1 MHEEW
6 WLKTDKIFSFFFL
19 SGLADVFIC
28 RDGNKQ
34 QPGVKEG
41 PQFAAQHQRDVSIAV
56 AKNPLDDHPRS
67 PCNPRLP
74 GFPQPG
80 DKDVAA
86 RDHRSSSFKRDRVAS
101 TVFEQAI
108 QAALP
113 QDVRFDVLVTE
124 VVSPGL
130 IYCQLGTVESLQNVA
145 KLTQDM
151 NLHYNSVIYPP
162 FVPHENSLCA
172 AHFAESG
179 DWCRAFVTEVCIDGS
194 VHVHYLDYGN
204 TEMVPPVCIRPLLQQ
219 FSFEALPFSALRFSL
234 ANIASPDASAWSHKA
249 VAFVKACL
257 PLFSL
262 CGVRLVGK
270 QKGKLFLDVIAKE
283 TGESVSK
290 TMVNQG
296 LAVAVGNVSDKR
308 CDAGPLESLVYQPAV
323 QSASFPQD
331 RSLFDVM
338 VTEVTKSGVFF
349 IQVADHDTAQNLKKL
364 SEDLNTFYHSSQQ
377 TSYEPQPNQ
386 LCAAHFAKTGDW
398 CRALVREISSDGL
411 VQVHYVDYGNTE
423 KLPICSI
430 QPLMDNFTTSPFF
443 ALPCSLA
450 NISQPESPGWAEKAM
465 KLIKE
470 NVPIF
475 HRLSAK
481 LVGKRCGMLYVD
493 FLISK
498 DHPRYLS
505 QLLLQEG
512 FAERLTRVCRQDG
525 ETRRDIQRNLSRPQ
539 EKSLSGSGA
548 ASSRVEADLVS
559 NVFESTY
566 QSIKVLDSFDAM
578 LTNVVSPDL
587 LFIQVLRREKVESL
601 KQLSEGSS
609 NPPTPMEDLKCS
621 LSGIRPAY
629 SSGWSDTACEL
640 LLSQVPLFSPVNVK
654 VIRKENGSLVIDAT
668 SPNSAKQ
675 ETLSQFLVTQDVARW
690 EDSPNLPKKPM
701 QPLGQRGYSGEH
713 AELPKQSP
721 SGAICSSS
729 NRVYSSAI
737 PLVDVSQNVSCE
749 VSITEVQQPSRIF
762 FQVMSKENED
772 GLAALSVMLNSHCS
786 TADNSPY
793 KPEIGE
799 LCCARF
805 TDDGMWYRAVVE
817 QKLSDSR
824 MLVMFVDYGNRDSVP
839 IDSIRRIPTAF
850 TRFPLQARQCFL
862 AGIQPQS
869 FWSQDAVNFLKGR
882 LKGKRFIAEI
892 ESVTGKELGLNLFEV
907 SPGRELHGIS
917 INQDLIQRNFAGSHE
932 VCFYQRLEMNDPK
945 EDQFDV
951 LITEV
956 IHPGE
961 IWAQIVYSESHHL
974 LNLLMK
980 QINQHCMSTTVP
992 HIMPNPG
999 QECCALFTLDNT
1011 WYRARVLE
1019 CPKPGEILVQYVDF
1033 GNSEL
1038 VTPDKIRSTKEEFF
1052 GLPAQALK
1060 LSLANV
1066 RPACHVWNQ
1075 KAVEWLKHIV
1085 NKKLKTKV
1093 VHRLPQHLVVLLEDW
1108 AAPEGP
1114 CNINEEL
1121 VRMKFAVKC

>member
-1 MHEEW
+1 M
-6 WLKTDKIFSFFFL
+6 KK
-19 SGLADVFIC
+19 
-28 RDGNKQ
+28 
-34 QPGVKEG
+34 G
-41 PQFAAQHQRDVSIAV
+41 PQFAAQHLRDVAIAV
-56 AKNPLDDHPRS
+56 AKNPLDDRPRS
-67 PCNPRLP
+67 PCSPRLP
-74 GFPQPG
+74 GFPWPG
-80 DKDVAA
+80 GKDVAA
-86 RDHRSSSFKRDRVAS
+86 RDYRSNSFKGDGVES

-124 VVSPGL
+124 VVSPEL

-162 FVPHENSLCA
+162 FVPHESSLCA
-172 AHFAESG
+172 AHFTESG

-204 TEMVPPVCIRPLLQQ
+204 TEMVPPVCVRPLLQQ
-219 FSFEALPFSALRFSL
+219 FSFEALPFSALRCSL
-234 ANIASPDASAWSHKA
+234 ANIASPDVSPWSDKA

-262 CGVRLVGK
+262 CGVHLVGK

-296 LAVAVGNVSDKR
+296 LAIAMGNVSDKQ
-308 CDAGPLESLVYQPAV
+308 CDVSPLESLVYQPAV
-323 QSASFPQD
+323 QSASLPQD

-364 SEDLNTFYHSSQQ
+364 SEDLNTFYHSSQR
-377 TSYEPQPNQ
+377 TSYEPGPNQ

-423 KLPICSI
+423 KLPISSI

-481 LVGKRCGMLYVD
+481 LLGKRCGMLYVD

-539 EKSLSGSGA
+539 EKSLSGSSA
-548 ASSRVEADLVS
+548 ASSRVEADHVS
-559 NVFESTY
+559 NKFASTY
-566 QSIKVLDSFDAM
+566 QSIQVLDSFDAM

-587 LFIQVLRREKVESL
+587 LFIQVLRHEKVESL
-601 KQLSEGSS
+601 KELSEDSS
-609 NPPTPMEDLKCS
+609 NPPAPMEDLKCS

-629 SSGWSDTACEL
+629 SSGWSDTAREL
-640 LLSQVPLFSPVNVK
+640 LLSQVPLFSRVNVK
-654 VIRKENGSLVIDAT
+654 VIRKENGSLVIDAK

-690 EDSPNLPKKPM
+690 
-701 QPLGQRGYSGEH
+701 
-713 AELPKQSP
+713 
-721 SGAICSSS
+721 
-729 NRVYSSAI
+729 
-737 PLVDVSQNVSCE
+737 
-749 VSITEVQQPSRIF
+749 
-762 FQVMSKENED
+762 
-772 GLAALSVMLNSHCS
+772 
-786 TADNSPY
+786 
-793 KPEIGE
+793 
-799 LCCARF
+799 
-805 TDDGMWYRAVVE
+805 
-817 QKLSDSR
+817 
-824 MLVMFVDYGNRDSVP
+824 
-839 IDSIRRIPTAF
+839 
-850 TRFPLQARQCFL
+850 
-862 AGIQPQS
+862 
-869 FWSQDAVNFLKGR
+869 
-882 LKGKRFIAEI
+882 
-892 ESVTGKELGLNLFEV
+892 
-907 SPGRELHGIS
+907 
-917 INQDLIQRNFAGSHE
+917 DLIQRNFAGSHE

-961 IWAQIVYSESHHL
+961 IWAQIVYSESQHL

-992 HIMPNPG
+992 NIMPNPG

-1011 WYRARVLE
+1011 WYRARVLK

-1075 KAVEWLKHIV
+1075 EAVEWLKHIV
-1085 NKKLKTKV
+1085 NKTLKTKV

>member
-1 MHEEW
+1 M
-6 WLKTDKIFSFFFL
+6 FL
-19 SGLADVFIC
+19 PGLAEVFIS

-34 QPGVKEG
+34 QSDMKQR
-41 PQFAAQHQRDVSIAV
+41 PQFAGQHLRDVATTADKS
-56 AKNPLDDHPRS
+56 PLDDHTRP
-67 PCNPRLP
+67 PCNPQLP
-74 GFPQPG
+74 GFPLHG
-80 DKDVAA
+80 GKNITA
-86 RDHRSSSFKRDRVAS
+86 RDDCSNSFKGDGVES

-113 QDVRFDVLVTE
+113 QDVTFDILVTE

-130 IYCQLGTVESLQNVA
+130 IYGQLGTVESLQNVA

-151 NLHYNSVIYPP
+151 NLHYNAISYPP
-162 FVPHENSLCA
+162 FVPHKNSLCA

-179 DWCRAFVTEVCIDGS
+179 DWCRAFIMEVSIDGS

-204 TEMVPPVCIRPLLQQ
+204 TEMVPPVRVRPLLRQ
-219 FSFEALPFSALRFSL
+219 FSFEALPFSALRCSL
-234 ANIASPDASAWSHKA
+234 ANVASPDASGWSDKA
-249 VAFVKACL
+249 VAFVKAHL

-262 CGVRLVGK
+262 CSVRLVGK
-270 QKGKLFLDVIAKE
+270 QKGKLFLDMIAKE
-283 TGESVSK
+283 KGESVSK

-296 LAVAVGNVSDKR
+296 LAVAMVNISDKQCNVS
-308 CDAGPLESLVYQPAV
+308 PLESLVYQPAV
-323 QSASFPQD
+323 QSASLPQD

-364 SEDLNTFYHSSQQ
+364 SENLNTFYRSSQQ
-377 TSYEPQPNQ
+377 ISYEPQANQ
-386 LCAAHFAKTGDW
+386 FCAAFAKTGDW

-423 KLPICSI
+423 KLPISSI
-430 QPLMDNFTTSPFF
+430 QPLLDNFTSSPFF

-450 NISQPESPGWAEKAM
+450 NISQPESPGWTEDAM

-475 HRLSAK
+475 HHSSAK
-481 LVGKRCGMLYVD
+481 LVGKRRGMLYVD

-505 QLLLQEG
+505 QLLLQKG
-512 FAERLTRVCRQDG
+512 FAERLTRVHRQDA
-525 ETRRDIQRNLSRPQ
+525 ETRRDIQRDLSRPQ
-539 EKSLSGSGA
+539 EKSLLGNSA

-559 NVFESTY
+559 NVFESAY
-566 QSIKVLDSFDAM
+566 QSIQILDSFDAM

-601 KQLSEGSS
+601 KQLSKGSS
-609 NPPTPMEDLKCS
+609 NPPPPVEDLKCS

-629 SSGWSDTACEL
+629 STGWSDTAREL
-640 LLSQVPLFSPVNVK
+640 LLSQVPLFSHVNIK
-654 VIRKENGSLVIDAT
+654 VIRKENGSLVIDAM

-675 ETLSQFLVTQDVARW
+675 ETLSQFLVSQDIARW
-690 EDSPNLPKKPM
+690 EDLPSLPKKHM

-713 AELPKQSP
+713 VELPMQSP
-721 SGAICSSS
+721 SGATCSSS

-737 PLVDVSQNVSCE
+737 PLVDVSQNVPCK
-749 VSITEVQQPSRIF
+749 VIITEVQQPNRIF
-762 FQVMSKENED
+762 FQVSSKENEE
-772 GLAALSVMLNSHCS
+772 GLTALSVMLNTHCS

-824 MLVMFVDYGNRDSVP
+824 MSVMFVDYGNQDSVP
-839 IDSIRRIPTAF
+839 VDSIRRITTTF

-862 AGIQPQS
+862 TGIQPPS

-882 LKGKRFIAEI
+882 LKGRRFIAEI
-892 ESVTGKELGLNLFEV
+892 KSETGKELGLKLFEV
-907 SPGRELHGIS
+907 SPGQGLHGIS
-917 INQDLIQRNFAGSHE
+917 INQDLIQHNLAGSHE
-932 VCFYQRLEMNDPK
+932 VSFYERLEMNDPK

-961 IWAQIVYSESHHL
+961 IWAQIMYAESQHL

-980 QINQHCMSTTVP
+980 QINQHCMSTTMP
-992 HIMPNPG
+992 NIMPNPG
-999 QECCALFTLDNT
+999 QECCALFTLDNM

-1019 CPKPGEILVQYVDF
+1019 FPKPGEILVQYVDF

-1075 KAVEWLKHIV
+1075 EAVEWLKHIV
-1085 NKKLKTKV
+1085 HKKLKTKV
-1093 VHRLPQHLVVLLEDW
+1093 VHRLPEHLVVLLEDW
-1108 AAPEGP
+1108 AAPQGP
-1114 CNINEEL
+1114 LNINEEL

>member
-1 MHEEW
+1 M
-6 WLKTDKIFSFFFL
+6 KK
-19 SGLADVFIC
+19 
-28 RDGNKQ
+28 
-34 QPGVKEG
+34 G
-41 PQFAAQHQRDVSIAV
+41 PQFAPQQLKDVATVV
-56 AKNPLDDHPRS
+56 AKSPLDDHTRS
-67 PCNPRLP
+67 PCNPQLP
-74 GFPQPG
+74 GFPRPG
-80 DKDVAA
+80 GTGVSA
-86 RDHRSSSFKRDRVAS
+86 RDDFSGSLKVDGVES

-151 NLHYNSVIYPP
+151 NSHYSAVSYPP
-162 FVPHENSLCA
+162 FVPQENSLCA

-179 DWCRAFVTEVCIDGS
+179 DWCRAFITKVSIDGS

-204 TEMVPPVCIRPLLQQ
+204 TEMVPPVRVRPLLQQ
-219 FSFEALPFSALRFSL
+219 FSFEALPFSALRCSL
-234 ANIASPDASAWSHKA
+234 ANIASPDASGWSDEA
-249 VAFVKACL
+249 VAFVKAHI

-270 QKGKLFLDVIAKE
+270 QRGKLFLDVIAKE
-283 TGESVSK
+283 TGGSVSK

-296 LAVAVGNVSDKR
+296 LAIAMVNVSDKR
-308 CDAGPLESLVYQPAV
+308 CSVSSLESLVYQPAV
-323 QSASFPQD
+323 QSVTLPQD

-364 SEDLNTFYHSSQQ
+364 SEDLNTFYHSSKPM
-377 TSYEPQPNQ
+377 SYEPRPNQ
-386 LCAAHFAKTGDW
+386 FCAAYFAKTGDW
-398 CRALVREISSDGL
+398 CRALVREIGSDGL

-423 KLPICSI
+423 KLPISSI

-450 NISQPESPGWAEKAM
+450 NIAQPESPGWADEAM

-470 NVPIF
+470 NVPVF

-481 LVGKRCGMLYVD
+481 VVGKRRGMLFVD

-505 QLLLQEG
+505 QLLLHEG
-512 FAERLTRVCRQDG
+512 FAERFTRVYRQGG
-525 ETRRDIQRNLSRPQ
+525 EARREIQRDLSRPQ
-539 EKSLSGSGA
+539 EESLSVNSA
-548 ASSRVEADLVS
+548 ASSRVEAD
-559 NVFESTY
+559 VFEPAY
-566 QSIKVLDSFDAM
+566 QSIQVLDSFDAM
-578 LTNVVSPDL
+578 LTSVVSPDL
-587 LFIQVLRREKVESL
+587 LFIQVLRHEKVESS
-601 KQLSEGSS
+601 KQLSEGST
-609 NPPTPMEDLKCS
+609 NPPPPMEDLKCS
-621 LSGIRPAY
+621 LSGIRPAC

-640 LLSQVPLFSPVNVK
+640 LLSQVPLFSCVNVK

-668 SPNSAKQ
+668 SSNSPKQ
-675 ETLSQFLVTQDVARW
+675 ETLSQFLVSQDVARW
-690 EDSPNLPKKPM
+690 EDLPSPPKKHM
-701 QPLGQRGYSGEH
+701 QPLCERGYSGQH
-713 AELPKQSP
+713 AELPSQSP
-721 SGAICSSS
+721 SGAVCSSS
-729 NRVYSSAI
+729 NRVYASAI
-737 PLVDVSQNVSCE
+737 PLVDVSQNVSYE
-749 VSITEVQQPSRIF
+749 VIISEVQQPNRIF
-762 FQVMSKENED
+762 FQVMSRENEE
-772 GLAALSVMLNSHCS
+772 GLAALSVMLNTHCS

-799 LCCARF
+799 LCCAQF

-824 MLVMFVDYGNRDSVP
+824 MLVMFVDYGNQDSVAV
-839 IDSIRRIPTAF
+839 DSIRRITTAF

-862 AGIQPQS
+862 TGIQPQS
-869 FWSQDAVNFLKGR
+869 CWSQDAVNFLKGHLIGR
-882 LKGKRFIAEI
+882 HFVAEI
-892 ESVTGKELGLNLFEV
+892 ESVTGKELGLKLFEV
-907 SPGRELHGIS
+907 SPGRKPHGIS
-917 INQDLIQRNFAGSHE
+917 INQDLILRNFAASHE
-932 VCFYQRLEMNDPK
+932 ACFYRRLEMNDPK

-961 IWAQIVYSESHHL
+961 IWAQVMYAESHHL

-992 HIMPNPG
+992 NIMPNPG

-1019 CPKPGEILVQYVDF
+1019 YAKTGEIVVQYVDF

-1038 VTPDKIRSTKEEFF
+1038 VTPDKIRSTREEFF
-1052 GLPAQALK
+1052 DLPAQALK

-1075 KAVEWLKHIV
+1075 EAVEWLKHIV